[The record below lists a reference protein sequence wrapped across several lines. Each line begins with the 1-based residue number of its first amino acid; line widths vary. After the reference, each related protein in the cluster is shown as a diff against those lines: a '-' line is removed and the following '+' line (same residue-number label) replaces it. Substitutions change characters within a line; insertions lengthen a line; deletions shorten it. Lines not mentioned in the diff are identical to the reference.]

1 MVLETSTRS
10 HISRVSDLAM
20 LRSNRSWLI
29 GLFSPP
35 PTVSHSIFAS
45 QMFSLTKV
53 MLYGT
58 SFDFENIHMVHIAK
72 FL

>member
-1 MVLETSTRS
+1 MVSETSTLS
-10 HISRVSDLAM
+10 HISRVYDLAM

-29 GLFSPP
+29 GLFSAP
-35 PTVSHSIFAS
+35 PTVSHSILAS

-53 MLYGT
+53 MLYG
-58 SFDFENIHMVHIAK
+58 SSLIFGNIHMVHIAK